1 MLNRRGV
8 TLIELLIGIVMLAI
22 IGMSITKIMSTIL
35 NTSSAHITIAN
46 SMGESRNGALLLS
59 QELRE
64 VGYDTNITTV
74 SARTDLLGIAA
85 HRISFRAIRGMGI
98 TCGTP
103 SLTEF
108 RVLKPIT
115 GQRLPVSTDEFLLF
129 VENDPNAGFDDQ
141 WLPMLVTAIDSNSTC
156 GSDPAIAFTLS
167 AAPLTRTSPDVAMA
181 LSNHRV
187 GGPIRWYERVEYG
200 PFIDGTSGKTF
211 IGVRSLSLNQTTIN
225 PIIGPI
231 PDSTHFTLLYY
242 DAAGAVLD
250 PASAN
255 PLRVRSIGL
264 RITTVTDRVS
274 SLAGTTAARTSR
286 QYPMVTRVALRN
298 TLRP

>member
-1 MLNRRGV
+1 MLSRRGV
-8 TLIELLIGIVMLAI
+8 SLIELLIVIVMLAI
-22 IGMSITKIMSTIL
+22 VGMSVTKVMSSIL
-35 NTSSAHITIAN
+35 NTSSAQVTIAN
-46 SMGESRNGALLLS
+46 SMGEARNGALLLS

-64 VGYDTNITTV
+64 VGYDSNITTLT
-74 SARTDLLGIAA
+74 ARTDLLGIAA
-85 HRISFRAIRGMGI
+85 HRISFRAIRGMGV

-103 SLTEF
+103 TLTEF
-108 RVLKPIT
+108 RLLKPIT
-115 GQRLPVSTDEFLLF
+115 GQRLPSGTDEFLLF

-156 GSDPAIAFTLS
+156 GSDPAITFTLS
-167 AAPLTRTSPDVAMA
+167 AAPLTRTSPDVPMA

-200 PFIDGTSGKTF
+200 PFVDATSGQTF
-211 IGVRSLSLNQTTIN
+211 VGVRSLSLNQVTIN

-231 PDSTHFTLLYY
+231 PDSTFFTLLYY
-242 DAAGAVLD
+242 NAAGTALD
-250 PASAN
+250 PATAN
-255 PLRVRSIGL
+255 PLAVRSIGL
-264 RITTVTDRVS
+264 RITTVTERVS
-274 SLAGTTAARTSR
+274 SLAGTTNRTLR